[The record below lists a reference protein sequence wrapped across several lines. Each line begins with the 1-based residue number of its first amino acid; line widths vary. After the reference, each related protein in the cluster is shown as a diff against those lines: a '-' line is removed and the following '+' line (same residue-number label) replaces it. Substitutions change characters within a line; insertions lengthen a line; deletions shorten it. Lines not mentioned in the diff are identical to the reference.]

1 MSRQNKVN
9 PGTYTQRG
17 RLSQDDIARE
27 LVRQRAIGSPEPW
40 PPEQHHPFQ
49 AREAL
54 KQDNS
59 ADGEE
64 NLEPA
69 EPVKK
74 KKKSAGV
81 KAKAARTTGRTR
93 TAKTTVKTKS
103 LRSAKTAKSPTAKR
117 TRMSAKVTKPAAKA
131 RGRRAQ

>member
-17 RLSQDDIARE
+17 RLSQDDAARE
-27 LVRQRAIGSPEPW
+27 LARQRAIGSPEPW
-40 PPEQHHPFQ
+40 PPEQRHPFQ

-54 KQDNS
+54 KQDDT

-64 NLEPA
+64 SPEPV

-74 KKKSAGV
+74 RKKPAPV
-81 KAKAARTTGRTR
+81 KAKTARKTARSTTAKAAGKRKTIKAKTVKAKTVRRATSARRTT
-93 TAKTTVKTKS
+93 
-103 LRSAKTAKSPTAKR
+103 SAKRAKP
-117 TRMSAKVTKPAAKA
+117 
-131 RGRRAQ
+131 